1 MQLKRP
7 EKFSNEVEAIKLA
20 LGTIQYSGGS
30 VKNTFV
36 LCLKKYLELYGT
48 TDDDMYLN
56 NALLHMQAFFEM
68 GFAYEEFPV
77 LFDEILSK
85 AGFLRAEVFPKRFYQ
100 ANKVKLI
107 RGQVR
112 NMIHRWS
119 PSKYH
124 SLSINDVVDDIIKK
138 VKEKEI
144 GCYFYHSN
152 QNPKKNNDDLYE
164 LVISEEEIFFY
175 DVARKKYYIFVE

>member
-1 MQLKRP
+1 M
-7 EKFSNEVEAIKLA
+7 A

-85 AGFLRAEVFPKRFYQ
+85 AGFLRAEVFPK
-100 ANKVKLI
+100 KI
-107 RGQVR
+107 
-112 NMIHRWS
+112 
-119 PSKYH
+119 
-124 SLSINDVVDDIIKK
+124 LSGK
-138 VKEKEI
+138 
-144 GCYFYHSN
+144 
-152 QNPKKNNDDLYE
+152 
-164 LVISEEEIFFY
+164 
-175 DVARKKYYIFVE
+175 

>member
-56 NALLHMQAFFEM
+56 NALLHMQAFLKWDLPMKNFRSCLM
-68 GFAYEEFPV
+68 
-77 LFDEILSK
+77 
-85 AGFLRAEVFPKRFYQ
+85 
-100 ANKVKLI
+100 
-107 RGQVR
+107 
-112 NMIHRWS
+112 
-119 PSKYH
+119 KY
-124 SLSINDVVDDIIKK
+124 
-138 VKEKEI
+138 
-144 GCYFYHSN
+144 
-152 QNPKKNNDDLYE
+152 
-164 LVISEEEIFFY
+164 
-175 DVARKKYYIFVE
+175 